1 MEETKAVA
9 GSAELTVEK
18 KFQLM
23 LEISEKISTTLDLD
37 ELLGHLIDTVRSIVD
52 YSAAGI
58 YVLRRAGDQRL
69 IEGMVTRGYDGPN
82 AERDLLLKFGEG
94 VVGHV
99 VESGQGVL
107 VPNVD
112 TEPRYVMARPES
124 RSELAAPIT
133 LNERVIGAFNLES
146 DRPNAFTTAD
156 AEILHFFANAAAIA
170 IEKAVLHEELVEKKR
185 IESQLEVARQV
196 QASLLPDRPPEVAG
210 FDVAAEN
217 LPTWEVGGDYYDFIR
232 FPDGQL
238 GLAVADVAGKG
249 VPAALIMATFRAALR
264 TQVRNDFAI
273 GQIVRKVNHLLWES
287 TSDAQFVTAVYGVLD
302 TTTGRFTYTN
312 AGHNP
317 PMLVRMDGS
326 VEELVHGG
334 PALGVFEVANYEEAI
349 VDVQKGDTLVLYTD
363 GVIEAAD
370 ADNREFGVKRLQQ
383 TMVVGRD
390 LSAFKTVRAVL
401 DATRA
406 FSGTDSFT
414 DDFTLVV
421 VKRK

>member
-1 MEETKAVA
+1 MEEIKTP

-18 KFQLM
+18 KFQLL

-37 ELLGHLIDTVRSIVD
+37 ELLGHLIDTARSIVEYD
-52 YSAAGI
+52 AAGI
-58 YVLRRAGDQRL
+58 YVIKREGDLRL
-69 IEGMVTRGYDGPN
+69 IEGMVTRGYDAPN
-82 AERDLLLKFGEG
+82 AEHDLLLKLGEG

-99 VESGQGVL
+99 VQTGNSL
-107 VPNVD
+107 IIPNVD
-112 TEPRYVMARPES
+112 LEPRYVMARPES

-146 DRPNAFTTAD
+146 DRLDAFTEAD
-156 AEILHFFANAAAIA
+156 AEVLHFFANAAAIA

-185 IESQLEVARQV
+185 IESQLEVARTV
-196 QASLLPDRPPEVAG
+196 QASLLPDRPPETEG
-210 FDVAAEN
+210 YDVAAEN
-217 LPTWEVGGDYYDFIR
+217 LPTWEVGGDYYDFIT
-232 FPDGQL
+232 FPDQQI
-238 GLAVADVAGKG
+238 GLAIADVAGKG

-287 TSDAQFVTAVYGVLD
+287 TTDAQFVTAVYGVLD
-302 TTTGRFTYTN
+302 TTRGRFTYTN

-317 PMLVRMDGS
+317 PMVVRFDARI
-326 VEELVHGG
+326 EELTYGG
-334 PALGVFEVANYEEAI
+334 PALGVFEVANYDEAF
-349 VDVQKGDTLVLYTD
+349 VDLQKGDTLVLYTD

-370 ADNREFGVKRLQQ
+370 TDGKEFGIKRLQQ
-383 TMVVGRD
+383 TVLAARD
-390 LSAFKTVRAVL
+390 LSAFKTVRAIM

-406 FSGTDSFT
+406 FSGTDSFA

-421 VKRK
+421 IKRT

>member
-1 MEETKAVA
+1 MEETKTA

-18 KFQLM
+18 KFQLL

-37 ELLGHLIDTVRSIVD
+37 ELLGHLIDTARSIVEYD
-52 YSAAGI
+52 AAGI
-58 YVLRRAGDQRL
+58 YVIKREGDLRL
-69 IEGMVTRGYDGPN
+69 IEGMVTRGYDAPN
-82 AERDLLLKFGEG
+82 AEHDLLLKLGEG

-99 VESGQGVL
+99 VQTGTSL
-107 VPNVD
+107 IIPNVD
-112 TEPRYVMARPES
+112 LEPRYVMARPES

-146 DRPNAFTTAD
+146 DRLDAFTEAD
-156 AEILHFFANAAAIA
+156 AEVLHFFANAAAIA

-185 IESQLEVARQV
+185 IESQLEVARTV
-196 QASLLPDRPPEVAG
+196 QASLLPDRPPETDG
-210 FDVAAEN
+210 YDVAAEN
-217 LPTWEVGGDYYDFIR
+217 LPTWEVGGDYYDFIT
-232 FPDGQL
+232 FPDQQIGI
-238 GLAVADVAGKG
+238 AIADVAGKG

-287 TSDAQFVTAVYGVLD
+287 TTDAQFVTAVYGVLD
-302 TTTGRFTYTN
+302 TTRGRFTYTN

-317 PMLVRMDGS
+317 PMVVRFDGRI
-326 VEELVHGG
+326 EELTYGG
-334 PALGVFEVANYEEAI
+334 PALGVFEVANYDEAF
-349 VDVQKGDTLVLYTD
+349 VDLQKGDTLVLYTD

-370 ADNREFGVKRLQQ
+370 SDGKEFGIKRLQQ
-383 TMVVGRD
+383 TVLAGRD
-390 LSAFKTVRAVL
+390 LSAFKTVRAIM

-406 FSGTDSFT
+406 FSGTDSFA

-421 VKRK
+421 LKRT

>member
-1 MEETKAVA
+1 MEETKEA
-9 GSAELTVEK
+9 GSAELTVDK

-23 LEISEKISTTLDLD
+23 LEISQKISTTLDLD
-37 ELLGHLIDTVRSIVD
+37 ELLGHLIDTSRSIVD
-52 YSAAGI
+52 YDAAGI

-99 VESGQGVL
+99 VETGEAVI
-107 VPNVD
+107 VPDVD
-112 TEPRYVMARPES
+112 AEPRYVMARPET

-146 DRPNAFTTAD
+146 DRASAFTAED
-156 AEILHFFANAAAIA
+156 AEVLHFFANAAAIA

-185 IESQLEVARQV
+185 IESQLEVARGV
-196 QASLLPDRPPEVAG
+196 QASLLPDRPPDVAG
-210 FDVAAEN
+210 YDIAAEN
-217 LPTWEVGGDYYDFIR
+217 LATWEVGGDYYDFIR
-232 FPDGQL
+232 FPDGQI
-238 GLAVADVAGKG
+238 GLAIADVAGKG

-273 GQIVRKVNHLLWES
+273 GQIIRKVNHLLWES
-287 TSDAQFVTAVYGVLD
+287 TSDSQFVTAVYGVLD

-312 AGHNP
+312 AGHNA
-317 PMLVRMDGS
+317 PMLVRLDGTI
-326 VEELVHGG
+326 EELNRGG

-349 VDVQKGDTLVLYTD
+349 VDIQHGDALVFYTD
-363 GVIEAAD
+363 GVVEAA
-370 ADNREFGVKRLQQ
+370 ADDGREFGTKRLQQ
-383 TMVVGRD
+383 TVLAARD
-390 LSAFKTVRAVL
+390 VSAFKTVRSIL

-406 FSGTDSFT
+406 FSGTDSFA

-421 VKRK
+421 VKRT